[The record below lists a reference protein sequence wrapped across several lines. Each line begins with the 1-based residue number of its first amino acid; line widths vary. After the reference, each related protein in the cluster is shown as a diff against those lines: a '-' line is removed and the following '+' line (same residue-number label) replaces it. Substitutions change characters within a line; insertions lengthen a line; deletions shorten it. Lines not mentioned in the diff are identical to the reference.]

1 MLMLKEYIIQNWALI
16 LVSLAFLI
24 SLRTTSFLDKTFA
37 NRMCLLILEVLILSV
52 IVFVEFFLND
62 HGIVWKGRSV
72 LMAIRYSATP
82 FIDAQVLYTLVKKLK
97 RAIFIPAIIL
107 AILCFINIFTN
118 IICRPLED
126 GSIQYGP
133 LRFLPYI
140 IPGLY
145 GSNLI
150 YVLYRRSNK
159 QSMELIPIAFF
170 ALTLGSGV
178 ILPFLLGPIYSHIFC
193 ETISIALFTYYLF
206 SILNLTKQD
215 SLTGLLNRQAC
226 YADMETEADSI
237 TALVSMDMNGL
248 KRINDTRGHAAGD
261 DALTTLALCFKRAA
275 KSHQS
280 VYRIGGDEFLIICQ
294 QALESDV
301 HLLIDRIQRNL
312 AETEFTCA
320 IGYSCSE
327 NGSKSISEMLK
338 ESDEMMY
345 AEKAKYYKTAGIDR
359 RRER

>member
-37 NRMCLLILEVLILSV
+37 NRMSLLILEVVILSV
-52 IVFVEFFLND
+52 IVFIEFFLEEQ
-62 HGIVWKGRSV
+62 GVVWQERTI

-82 FIDAQVLYTLVKKLK
+82 FIYAQVFYTLIKKL
-97 RAIFIPAIIL
+97 RRLIFIPAILL
-107 AILCFINIFTN
+107 AILCIVNIFTG
-118 IICRPLED
+118 IVSRVLED
-126 GSIQYGP
+126 GSIQRGP
-133 LRFLPYI
+133 LGLLPYI

-145 GSNLI
+145 GSNLV

-170 ALTLGSGV
+170 SLAMGSGV
-178 ILPFLLGPIYSHIFC
+178 ILPFLLGKVYSQIFC
-193 ETISIALFTYYLF
+193 ENISIALFTYYLF

-226 YADMETEADSI
+226 YADMETSADNI
-237 TALVSMDMNGL
+237 TALISIDMNGL
-248 KRINDTRGHAAGD
+248 KRINDSRGHAAGD
-261 DALTTLALCFKRAA
+261 DALTTLAVCFMRAA
-275 KSHQS
+275 KSRQS

-294 QALESDV
+294 RNPESEV
-301 HLLIDRIQRNL
+301 LQLIDRIKKNV
-312 AETEFTCA
+312 AETEYTCA

-327 NGSKSISEMLK
+327 NSSKSISEMLK

-359 RRER
+359 RRGR

>member
-62 HGIVWKGRSV
+62 HGIVWKGRPV

-82 FIDAQVLYTLVKKLK
+82 FIDAQVLYTLIKKLK
-97 RAIFIPAIIL
+97 RAIFIPAVIL

-118 IICRPLED
+118 IICRP
-126 GSIQYGP
+126 I
-133 LRFLPYI
+133 
-140 IPGLY
+140 GLY

-226 YADMETEADSI
+226 YADMETEAGSI

-301 HLLIDRIQRNL
+301 HLLIDRIRRNV

-359 RRER
+359 RRGR

>member
-1 MLMLKEYIIQNWALI
+1 MLMLKEYIIQNWALL
-16 LVSLAFLI
+16 LVSLAFLV

-62 HGIVWKGRSV
+62 HGIVWKGRPI

-82 FIDAQVLYTLVKKLK
+82 FIDAQVLYTLIKKLR
-97 RAIFIPAIIL
+97 RAIFIPAVLL
-107 AILCFINIFTN
+107 AILCVINIFTG
-118 IICRPLED
+118 IICRPMD
-126 GSIQYGP
+126 NGSIQRGP
-133 LRFLPYI
+133 LGLLPFI

-145 GSNLI
+145 GTNLI

-159 QSMELIPIAFF
+159 QSIELIPIAFF

-178 ILPFLLGPIYSHIFC
+178 ILPFLLGPIYSQIFC

-206 SILNLTKQD
+206 SILNLTKKD

-237 TALVSMDMNGL
+237 TALISIDMNGL
-248 KRINDTRGHAAGD
+248 KRINDSRGHAAGD
-261 DALTTLALCFKRAA
+261 DALTTLAICFIHAA
-275 KSHQS
+275 KSRQS

-294 QALESDV
+294 RNPENEVLQ
-301 HLLIDRIQRNL
+301 LIDRIKKNV

-345 AEKAKYYKTAGIDR
+345 AEKARYYQTAGIDR
-359 RRER
+359 RRGR